1 MLFKHKPFEDINQTH
16 EMHEHKQWNQQMHRR
31 KNKIQL
37 VKLMKGKTNGNKRSK
52 MVEKIKDRNTRSEKV

>member
-1 MLFKHKPFEDINQTH
+1 
-16 EMHEHKQWNQQMHRR
+16 MHEHKQWNQQVHRR
-31 KNKIQL
+31 KNTIQL